1 MAATTH
7 LNQSLVASGCAAPA
21 AARWSATDATSVDRN
36 RHHLTVIAPMP
47 ATYEVKPSF
56 QGITRRPTEGSS

>member
-1 MAATTH
+1 MAGMTH
-7 LNQSLVASGCAAPA
+7 LNQSLVAAGCAAPA
-21 AARWSATDATSVDRN
+21 AARWSATDATSPARN

-56 QGITRRPTEGSS
+56 EDITRRPTEGST